1 MTDIVERLKKHVSG
15 MGTRNVQDYTV
26 FMSIEEIFEAATEIE
41 RLREKCNKQAMI
53 LQSLTPEMYPG
64 VLFIH
69 AQLGERDQNNMPEK
83 LLVVPSYGVDWSQV
97 YIRTE
102 KTEGPKL

>member
-1 MTDIVERLKKHVSG
+1 MTDIVDRLKAYAEINESFC
-15 MGTRNVQDYTV
+15 TYT
-26 FMSIEEIFEAATEIE
+26 EAKCALDAAEEIE

-69 AQLGERDQNNMPEK
+69 AQLGERDVRSVE
-83 LLVVPSYGVDWSQV
+83 V
-97 YIRTE
+97 
-102 KTEGPKL
+102 

>member
-1 MTDIVERLKKHVSG
+1 MTDIVEKLRQ
-15 MGTRNVQDYTV
+15 NVQWWHHDCEV
-26 FMSIEEIFEAATEIE
+26 RMEAAIEIE

-53 LQSLTPEMYPG
+53 LQSLTPDKYPG

-102 KTEGPKL
+102 KTEGPKW